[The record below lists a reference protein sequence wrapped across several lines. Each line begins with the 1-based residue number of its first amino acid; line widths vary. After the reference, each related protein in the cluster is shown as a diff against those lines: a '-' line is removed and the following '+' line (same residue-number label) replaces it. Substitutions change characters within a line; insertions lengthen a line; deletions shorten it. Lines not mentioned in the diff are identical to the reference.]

1 MRKRSILAGILI
13 FFGLLMFFGGLYL
26 LPLGTDIWLYFFVE
40 VIAKGDW
47 LLGAILANLTAL
59 GLIILGFLILRA
71 EGVEVGLKKR
81 GGPHGKKKPK
91 GR

>member
-47 LLGAILANLTAL
+47 LLGAILANLAAL

-81 GGPHGKKKPK
+81 GGPHGKKKK
-91 GR
+91 K